1 MIDKNFY
8 LENLSAFDI
17 LIEDERE
24 KAEEVIFRVYCI
36 LQRDKIWLQEVAT
49 EEEITEED
57 TELLEEVEGELL
69 QLDEEYGFRFDNFY
83 QRIQQE
89 IKKRQNNSINNLEG
103 NHFIEDESMVDSDDL
118 TDIEMEEEGEES
130 EDDFS
135 TDDYDEMYD
144 DDEDDY
150 DEDGALSH
158 LSEEELDEVTDFI
171 LASAKKRFDYQ
182 DFLEEFP
189 EAEESFV
196 DEEFLLP
203 VLAGKAFGE
212 TDTEIAEVMLISLM
226 EFGYQI
232 DVLDLTKMI
241 AQKGKELGPE
251 ILAFK
256 IASDS
261 LNQGATPT
269 AVIQQISQLLQG

>member
-49 EEEITEED
+49 EEEIIEED
-57 TELLEEVEGELL
+57 AELLEEVEAELL
-69 QLDEEYGFRFDNFY
+69 QLDEEYEFRFDDFY

-89 IKKRQNNSINNLEG
+89 IKKKQSNSTNNLEG
-103 NHFIEDESMVDSDDL
+103 NHIIENESKDESDNL
-118 TDIEMEEEGEES
+118 TDDEMEEEEEES
-130 EDDFS
+130 DDDFS

-144 DDEDDY
+144 DEEDDY
-150 DEDGALSH
+150 SDNDALSH

-171 LASAKKRFDYQ
+171 LASAKKRFDFQ
-182 DFLEEFP
+182 DFLQDFP

-203 VLAGKAFGE
+203 VIAGKAFGE
-212 TDTEIAEVMLISLM
+212 TDTEIAGVMLISLL

-261 LNQGATPT
+261 LNQGAYPA
-269 AVIQQISQLLQG
+269 AVIQQISQLLKI